1 MTVAA
6 GLLHN
11 LTELFSGMSVVSF
24 ILTVV
29 GIILIVTEYFQPSRG
44 YLSVCGAVLTV
55 SGIIVRM
62 LSGGTFIML
71 FFMIFFIVTIL
82 FAAHIIMLIF
92 QKKEWL
98 MQSVAFKLE
107 NAYAAKEGE
116 YGFLLGRDGL
126 ATTDIDCNGQILIDN
141 IHFFVTSSGFI
152 PSGSVVRVIR
162 VEGDR
167 IDVAQVEED
176 DE

>member
-1 MTVAA
+1 MISA
-6 GLLHN
+6 GLWHN

-24 ILTVV
+24 ILTAV
-29 GIILIVTEYFQPSRG
+29 GLILIVTEYFQPSHG
-44 YLSVCGAVLTV
+44 YLIGCGTVLTV

-62 LSGGTFIML
+62 LSGGTLIML
-71 FFMIFFIVTIL
+71 FFMVFFIVIIL
-82 FAAHIIMLIF
+82 FAAHILMLVF

-98 MQSVAFKLE
+98 TQSVAFKLE

-126 ATTDIDCNGQILIDN
+126 ATTDIDGKGQMLIDN
-141 IHFFVTSSGFI
+141 IHFFVTSGAFI
-152 PSGSVVRVIR
+152 PVGSVVRVIR
-162 VEGDR
+162 VEGDK
-167 IDVAQVEED
+167 IDVAQVEDD